1 MINNRRRLLRVVA
14 IGAGTLIAP
23 FSLSAAQ
30 ESSKL
35 YDWHGRALGAE
46 ASIQLY
52 SDDGNK
58 AEEILANIQKIISKY
73 EVMFSLYDEES
84 LVSQL
89 NKFGNLSNPSP
100 DFVRLVMLSKKF
112 SQITNGSF
120 DISVQP
126 LWNVYQNHF
135 SGEVPGALREKVIA
149 VLGNI
154 GSNKISLGQDY
165 VSFDNDNMAVSF
177 NGIAQGYI
185 TDKVSEYLSGQGF
198 KHVLVDIGE
207 YRANGPQKNGEPW
220 RVGLLDP
227 FDQVSIADVVEM
239 KGNAIA
245 TSGGY
250 GNNFDASG
258 QYHHL
263 FNPQTG
269 LSSKL
274 YASVT
279 VQASSATTADA
290 LSTAFSNMTQSS
302 IKKTLSQ
309 LSGVQV
315 RLTDQNGIIHRL
327 QA

>member
-1 MINNRRRLLRVVA
+1 MINNRRRILRVMA

-23 FSLSAAQ
+23 YSLRAAQ
-30 ESSKL
+30 ESTEL
-35 YDWHGRALGAE
+35 YDWNGRALGAE

-52 SDDGNK
+52 SDDRNK
-58 AEEILANIQKIISKY
+58 ANEILDNTQKIINKY
-73 EVMFSLYDEES
+73 EGMFSLYKEKS

-89 NKFGNLSNPSP
+89 NKFGTLSNPSP
-100 DFVRLVMLSKKF
+100 DFIKLVMLSKKF
-112 SQITNGSF
+112 SKITNGSF

-126 LWNVYQNHF
+126 LWNVYKNHF
-135 SGEVPGALREKVIA
+135 NEEVSGVLKEKINA

-154 GSNKISLGQDY
+154 GSNKISLGQKY
-165 VSFDNDNMAVSF
+165 ISFDNDNMAVSF

-198 KHVLVDIGE
+198 NHVLVDIGE
-207 YRANGPQKNGEPW
+207 YRANGSQKNGEPW

-227 FDQVSIADVVEM
+227 FDEVSIADVVEM
-239 KGNAIA
+239 RGTALA

-290 LSTAFSNMTQSS
+290 LSTAFSNMTQKN
-302 IKKTLSQ
+302 IKKTLRQ
-309 LSGVQV
+309 LSNVQV
-315 RLTDQNGIIHRL
+315 RLTDQNGIIHKL
-327 QA
+327 QS